1 MMRKMMLLLAVCVM
15 ASAAMARL
23 DVAVTNQC
31 WTFSDSAG
39 PSGMR
44 PDNPDGNPYA
54 NGSIASINTP
64 PTYGPTWNQLG
75 YWEAPLFNIVIGIPN
90 NPVQNA
96 YKRVEVE
103 IVYRGS
109 LALSWIVDDQ
119 GNQFARTDR
128 SDDPVAGT
136 DWRIL
141 KDVWYIAP
149 NPNFE
154 TLCFGFAG
162 MDQALAAIDR
172 ICVTTYCVPEP
183 ATLAVLGLGSLAL
196 LGRRRRA

>member
-1 MMRKMMLLLAVCVM
+1 MRKMMLVLAVCVM
-15 ASAAMARL
+15 ASAALAG
-23 DVAVTNQC
+23 VAVTNQC
-31 WTFSDSAG
+31 WTFSTPAG

-44 PDNPDGNPYA
+44 PDNPEGNPYA

-75 YWEAPLFNIVIGIPN
+75 YWEAPLFNIVIEIPN
-90 NPVQNA
+90 NPIPNA
-96 YKRVEVE
+96 YKRVEIE

-119 GNQFARTDR
+119 GNQFSRTDR
-128 SDDPVAGT
+128 SDDPVTGT
-136 DWRIL
+136 NWRIL

-149 NPNFE
+149 NPNSE

-162 MDQALAAIDR
+162 IGQAWAAIDKL
-172 ICVTTYCVPEP
+172 CVTTYCVPEP
-183 ATLAVLGLGSLAL
+183 ATLAVLGVGSVAL
-196 LGRRRRA
+196 LARRRKA